1 MTISSQ
7 APAVCVPTFCPWKQ
21 KGTAKIN
28 QGLAFIDFL
37 KKNTI
42 IANRPQILG
51 KPLACELCFGTL
63 VLKIVVLHHKTC
75 VFFLYKG

>member
-1 MTISSQ
+1 MGAEPCGDSANDNSVTGSSSS
-7 APAVCVPTFCPWKQ
+7 CPCTARGNK

-28 QGLAFIDFL
+28 QGVAFIDFL

-51 KPLACELCFGTL
+51 KLLVYELCFGSLTL
-63 VLKIVVLHHKTC
+63 KTG
-75 VFFLYKG
+75 L